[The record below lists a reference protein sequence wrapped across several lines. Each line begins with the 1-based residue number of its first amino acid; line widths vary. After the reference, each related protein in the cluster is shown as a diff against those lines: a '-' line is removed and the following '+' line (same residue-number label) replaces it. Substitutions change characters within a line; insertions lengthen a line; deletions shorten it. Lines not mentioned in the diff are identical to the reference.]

1 MKLPREG
8 TRARALVDRLI
19 ENAEQGAQTTYSDA
33 KSAYDNKDPAYNFK
47 EFGPRS
53 HSGMNVSRLLRK
65 YATRVS
71 RGVYTLKK
79 EINMS
84 NPNRLFQPGD
94 RVELYRLTP
103 GSTIQNRRNPETN
116 ANFKIGDQATVE
128 RADIKITEFADS
140 EFHESRQW
148 LTLKGMG
155 TPGGWA
161 SQNWRLVQAGPQN
174 DKGSPEIRDMA
185 WRLPDIDVISKE
197 EVAKSFMESL
207 RTDSVVKVSVSTEVI
222 EQQKHR
228 IKQLEE
234 ELDSMTERATFLMDK
249 SAEWDG
255 LLGQAREMLERIQY
269 SEVGQVF
276 SGCSDLDSFLQNLQ
290 QNVRNA

>member
-1 MKLPREG
+1 
-8 TRARALVDRLI
+8 
-19 ENAEQGAQTTYSDA
+19 
-33 KSAYDNKDPAYNFK
+33 
-47 EFGPRS
+47 
-53 HSGMNVSRLLRK
+53 
-65 YATRVS
+65 
-71 RGVYTLKK
+71 
-79 EINMS
+79 
-84 NPNRLFQPGD
+84 
-94 RVELYRLTP
+94 
-103 GSTIQNRRNPETN
+103 
-116 ANFKIGDQATVE
+116 
-128 RADIKITEFADS
+128 
-140 EFHESRQW
+140 
-148 LTLKGMG
+148 
-155 TPGGWA
+155 
-161 SQNWRLVQAGPQN
+161 
-174 DKGSPEIRDMA
+174 
-185 WRLPDIDVISKE
+185 
-197 EVAKSFMESL
+197 MESL